1 MKWYI
6 KVVKDN
12 FSNFNGRATRQEFW
26 MFYLF
31 NFLFT
36 VIAIILDSMLGLNFN
51 TDMNILIRGNTV
63 QGWIQLIYCLA
74 ISIPFLAVSIRRLH
88 DVGKSGWMM
97 LIIFIPLIGSFF
109 ILIVLL
115 YHSLRLLGEYF
126 QKEF

>member
-31 NFLFT
+31 NLLFT

-51 TDMNILIRGNTV
+51 TDMNILIAGNTV

-74 ISIPFLAVSIRRLH
+74 VSIPFLAVSIRRLH
-88 DVGKSGWMM
+88 DVGKSGW
-97 LIIFIPLIGSFF
+97 F
-109 ILIVLL
+109 ILIPI
-115 YHSLRLLGEYF
+115 YNIIF
-126 QKEF
+126 T

>member
-6 KVVKDN
+6 KAVKDN

-36 VIAIILDSMLGLNFN
+36 IIAIILDSILGLNFN

-74 ISIPFLAVSIRRLH
+74 VSIPFLAVSIRRLH
-88 DVGKSGWMM
+88 DTGKSGW
-97 LIIFIPLIGSFF
+97 F
-109 ILIVLL
+109 ILIPIYNIILL
-115 YHSLRLLGEYF
+115 LTPT
-126 QKEF
+126 KE